1 MAIAILSAGV
11 SRAGKPWVRTKALV
25 ADVLVLA
32 TVIMAPSIVVIP
44 TDVLCQVREGA
55 RCPIKQ
61 VENPSVR
68 V

>member
-1 MAIAILSAGV
+1 M
-11 SRAGKPWVRTKALV
+11 RTKALV